1 MDAALPAS
9 PSPTP
14 WADPIRV
21 RLFLRGLRA
30 LGFSGIVGLL
40 ACFSTLDAATLYVST
55 QGKSHWSGRLPA
67 PNDKGSDGPL
77 PSLEAAQEAL
87 RRLRSEEAQGPFE
100 VRLREGTYRLSA
112 PLVLGPED
120 SGSAQNP
127 VVYAVYPGERV
138 VLSGGTV
145 VKGWHQGKGPI
156 WSAQVSAPA
165 GTETIP
171 RQLFVNGRRAT
182 RARSPNLGFYRSSG
196 KSSQDPRFRLPFP
209 AGLIPAS
216 WSESGVEAVVL
227 LRWAT
232 MRRPIVAVDPG
243 AAVATLAGDSGG
255 TAKTRVG
262 DVNARFYLENA
273 REALDAA
280 GEWFYDAD
288 RGDLSYWP
296 LSTEDLS
303 RDEVVVS
310 FLPTLVRL
318 EGRAESGQPVQH
330 IQFRG
335 IAFRHTDWDPGPKG
349 FADEPQAA
357 VHVPA
362 AFEAVGAEHC
372 SVEQC
377 SFSQLGGYA
386 ISFGRATKS
395 NRITGNTIS
404 DVGAGGIKLGD
415 TRLAPSPRERSADNL
430 VSDNHIHHI
439 GQVYQGA
446 IGILV
451 LQSSRNQIVHNHIHH
466 TYYTAISVGW
476 TWGYEPNQCS
486 GNRIEYNSLHH
497 ICQGLLNDVGAIYTL
512 GVQPGTTIRNNLIHE
527 VQSFAG
533 KGRGIY
539 LDEGTAEILVE
550 NNIVYGVKS
559 AGFHQHY
566 GRDNLIRNNIFAWND
581 EFQFSRARPE
591 AHRSYTFEGNIVL
604 FDRGGLLGGKW
615 EDTGFE
621 FSRNLYYDVRGEP
634 LRFGR
639 STWEEWRAR
648 GHDTGSLVADPGFAD
663 AAAGDF
669 TLPPDSPAWKIGF
682 RRIDMDTVGPRTGAK
697 AAQVL
702 PDRE

>member
-1 MDAALPAS
+1 MR
-9 PSPTP
+9 PSRDTNIDRAPNP
-14 WADPIRV
+14 GV
-21 RLFLRGLRA
+21 FLRRNGA
-30 LGFSGIVGLL
+30 LGLSGILGLI
-40 ACFSTLDAATLYVST
+40 ACFSILDAATLYVST
-55 QGKSHWSGRLPA
+55 EGKAHWSGKLPA
-67 PNDKGSDGPL
+67 PNEAGSDGPL
-77 PSLEAAQEAL
+77 PSLKAAQEAI
-87 RRLRSEEAQGPFE
+87 RRLRVDAAPEPFE
-100 VRLREGTYRLSA
+100 VRLRGGTYRLKE
-112 PLVLGPED
+112 PLVFGPED

-127 VVYAVYPGERV
+127 IVYAAYPNEGV

-145 VKGWHQGKGPI
+145 VKEWRQGKGPI
-156 WSAQVSAPA
+156 WTAKVTASQ
-165 GTETIP
+165 GTGTIP

-182 RARSPNLGFYRSSG
+182 RARSPNLGFYRSLG
-196 KSSQDPRFRLPFP
+196 KSSRHPRFQLPFP
-209 AGLIPAS
+209 PGLIPAA
-216 WSESGVEAVVL
+216 WSRSGVEAVVL

-232 MRRPIVAVDPG
+232 MRRPIVEVDAG

-255 TAKTRVG
+255 TEKTPVG

-280 GEWFYDAD
+280 GEWFYDVD
-288 RGDLSYWP
+288 SGELLYWP
-296 LSTEDLS
+296 LSTEDLT

-318 EGRAESGQPVQH
+318 EGRTEAGQPVQH
-330 IQFRG
+330 LRFRG
-335 IAFRHTDWDPGPKG
+335 LAFRHTDWDPGPNG
-349 FADEPQAA
+349 FADQPQAA

-362 AFEAVGAEHC
+362 AFEAVSAEHC
-372 SVEQC
+372 SVEEC

-386 ISFGRATKS
+386 ISFGHATRS
-395 NRITGNTIS
+395 NRITENTIF

-415 TRLAPSPRERSADNL
+415 TRLASRTRGRSADNL
-430 VSDNHIHHI
+430 ISDNHIHHI
-439 GQVYQGA
+439 GQFYQGA

-451 LQSSRNQIVHNHIHH
+451 LQSSRNQIVHNNIHH

-486 GNRIEYNSLHH
+486 ANRIEYNFLHH
-497 ICQGLLNDVGAIYTL
+497 ICQGLLNDVGAIYIL

-539 LDEGTAEILVE
+539 LDEGSAEILVE

-581 EFQFSRARPE
+581 DFQFSRARPE

-639 STWEEWRAR
+639 STWEEWRAK
-648 GHDTGSLVADPGFAD
+648 GHDAGSLVADPGFAD
-663 AAAGDF
+663 AATGDF

-682 RRIDMDTVGPRTGAK
+682 QRIDIDTVGPRARAK
-697 AAQVL
+697 ASQLL
-702 PDRE
+702 PDRQ